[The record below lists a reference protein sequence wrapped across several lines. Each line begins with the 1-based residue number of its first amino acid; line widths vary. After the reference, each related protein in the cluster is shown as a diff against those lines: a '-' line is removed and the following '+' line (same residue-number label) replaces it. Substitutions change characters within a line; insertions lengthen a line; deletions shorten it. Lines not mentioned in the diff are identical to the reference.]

1 MKFRYIFAHVSSYAH
16 RSHKTLKRS
25 TVEGR
30 PDTVVEV
37 WAQSAVCRAWRAL
50 KNFFS
55 GGSGEDDFPGFLFE
69 ALFCTRYPPFFE
81 LFFFFLIPV
90 SLKTARLATTL
101 GSQCRE
107 GKGLSLIHI

>member
-1 MKFRYIFAHVSSYAH
+1 M
-16 RSHKTLKRS
+16 
-25 TVEGR
+25 EGR

-69 ALFCTRYPPFFE
+69 ALFFIPYFSKCWCFS
-81 LFFFFLIPV
+81 LIRMV

-101 GSQCRE
+101 GSLCKDRF
-107 GKGLSLIHI
+107 GVHYPPSLAPGVLRH